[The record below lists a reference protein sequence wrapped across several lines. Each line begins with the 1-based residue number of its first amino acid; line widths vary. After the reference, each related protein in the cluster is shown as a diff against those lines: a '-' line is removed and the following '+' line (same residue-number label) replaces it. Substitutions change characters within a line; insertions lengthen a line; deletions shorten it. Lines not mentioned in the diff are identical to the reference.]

1 MLWSRHGLTA
11 AHCTGSGPSGL
22 GKRADPGQTVGY
34 LRLIGEAVRWL
45 GVSGATLGA
54 ITGEN
59 QHCFRRVEGLQ
70 THRGA
75 YETAQRGSAVLSFTA
90 AAIHPR

>member
-11 AHCTGSGPSGL
+11 AQCTGSAQPGR

-70 THRGA
+70 THRRA
-75 YETAQRGSAVLSFTA
+75 CKTAQRGRAVLSCAA
-90 AAIHPR
+90 AAIQPR